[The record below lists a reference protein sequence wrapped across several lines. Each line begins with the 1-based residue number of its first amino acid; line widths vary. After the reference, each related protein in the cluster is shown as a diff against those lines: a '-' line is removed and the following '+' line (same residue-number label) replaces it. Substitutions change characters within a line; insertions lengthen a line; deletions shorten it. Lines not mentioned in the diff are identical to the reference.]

1 MKIDDHGII
10 RDPSGAKVAVFK
22 DPSLGQRFIE
32 RAGLL
37 SADQAAEL
45 VSRPHTDGPVLLRRV
60 IMWEVVDGH

>member
-22 DPSLGQRFIE
+22 DPSLGQRLID

-37 SADQAAEL
+37 SEREAFDLAIDAVNTKGSIQM
-45 VSRPHTDGPVLLRRV
+45 RRV
-60 IMWEVVDGH
+60 TMWEIV